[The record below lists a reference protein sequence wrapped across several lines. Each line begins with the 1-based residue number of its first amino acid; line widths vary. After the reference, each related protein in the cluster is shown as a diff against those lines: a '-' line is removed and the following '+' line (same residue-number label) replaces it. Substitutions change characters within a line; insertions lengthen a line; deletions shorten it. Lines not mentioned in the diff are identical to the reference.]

1 MMLAVG
7 IIEVLFNIHINVYI
21 VHYVLYIRMYVSF
34 VMYVTAWCVEV
45 VTGTI
50 FAGASSTFCQPDSRG
65 MQLLWQPLSRHYRAE
80 ECGPAEKCGPA
91 TSPV

>member
-7 IIEVLFNIHINVYI
+7 IIEVLFNIHIYI
-21 VHYVLYIRMYVSF
+21 VPYVLYIRMYVSF

-45 VTGTI
+45 VTGTV
-50 FAGASSTFCQPDSRG
+50 FAGVSSTFCQPNSRG
-65 MQLLWQPLSRHYRAE
+65 MQLPRQPLSRHYRATAE
-80 ECGPAEKCGPA
+80 ECGPA